1 MTGCTA
7 EQRCDYLPL
16 DNSFLRVT
24 QSNDHFFSSHYESSS
39 EILLFFHSQVQ
50 HVRLKIHSKDSS
62 RTIHN
67 LSAILLFPITVLYY
81 CFDSAYIVFDP
92 ARSYTVVSN
101 SICFL
106 CGLTVSRKERTQLCV
121 HCDWLRNSVL
131 SVSEQRLY
139 EYHDDVLEHALHA
152 AFCRWL
158 TLRDRG

>member
-1 MTGCTA
+1 MCVELVLAGTTRTSMTGCTA

-39 EILLFFHSQVQ
+39 ENPTLLLFASPTRNVY
-50 HVRLKIHSKDSS
+50 KIHSKKL
-62 RTIHN
+62 IPHN
-67 LSAILLFPITVLYY
+67 PQSIRYIPLFPITVLYY
-81 CFDSAYIVFDP
+81 CFSSAYIVFDP

-121 HCDWLRNSVL
+121 HCD
-131 SVSEQRLY
+131 
-139 EYHDDVLEHALHA
+139 
-152 AFCRWL
+152 
-158 TLRDRG
+158 